1 MALEL
6 DNTIIETTQLQ
17 IAVVKIARGLRKNIN
32 INRKPYT
39 FICPKF
45 QNIKKGDWIVV
56 EVTRKTRKKN
66 KSHDFKIGR
75 VEELMT
81 WSDKEILSF
90 RPNSFIICKVEDSE
104 DFENRCKNIYDKK
117 RSLWARY
124 NAVDKRNN
132 RYIEGVPM
140 NIFDKILDNNGRLH
154 FNKLNQYTHKMK
166 KGKSTKMK

>member
-1 MALEL
+1 
-6 DNTIIETTQLQ
+6 
-17 IAVVKIARGLRKNIN
+17 
-32 INRKPYT
+32 
-39 FICPKF
+39 
-45 QNIKKGDWIVV
+45 
-56 EVTRKTRKKN
+56 
-66 KSHDFKIGR
+66 
-75 VEELMT
+75 MT

-154 FNKLNQYTHKMK
+154 FDKLNQYTHKMK
-166 KGKSTKMK
+166 NGKSTKLK